1 MQMSGASR
9 AGHVSAGR
17 PTGELAADVKARLL
31 AGDDEGARARFDDL
45 VLAAQRRAS
54 RLAFYY
60 LRDRADADD
69 AVQDAFVKAFVHLG
83 GFDETQSF
91 DTWFGR
97 ILVNGCLDRLK
108 ARTRRGR
115 WMVETPPGEVGQPA
129 IDPPATGPTPE
140 DQVLRAEAARALRAA
155 IDTLPARQR
164 DVVLLTQLDGRPTAE
179 VSAVT
184 GLSESTVRVH
194 LFRAMRRLRHVLGA
208 ARATR
213 VDEG

>member
-9 AGHVSAGR
+9 AGHVAAGR

-31 AGDDEGARARFDDL
+31 AGDDEGARARFDEL
-45 VLAAQRRAS
+45 VQAAQRRAS

-108 ARTRRGR
+108 ARGRRQQ
-115 WMVETPPGEVGQPA
+115 WMTNLPESQEAMREPA
-129 IDPPATGPTPE
+129 ASDVSPE
-140 DQVLRAEAARALRAA
+140 DSLIRRERAASLARAIAGL
-155 IDTLPARQR
+155 TARQR
-164 DVVLLTQLDGRPTAE
+164 QVLMLSHYGGHSSREIGRLTGMN
-179 VSAVT
+179 
-184 GLSESTVRVH
+184 ESTVRVH
-194 LFRAMRRLRHVLGA
+194 LFRAVRRLRHVLSELAGGA
-208 ARATR
+208 P
-213 VDEG
+213 